1 MRTVDALDYGV
12 IGFYLILMLG
22 IGLYFRRRVRG
33 AHEYFAGGNLIPW
46 WVSGISLYMSSFS
59 AWTFSGAAGFVY
71 HTGFF
76 AIVYFLTWSLAF
88 FIGYRFT
95 AARWRRARVISPV
108 EYAATRYNV
117 TTQQLVGWIS
127 TTAGILTAGITLTAV
142 SKIIASTL
150 NLPSTGVT
158 ITVGVVMLLYTYLGG
173 VWSVAVTDV
182 VQFVILI
189 ATTLVILPLSVL
201 AAGGLS
207 TVLASAPEM
216 HWNFDYHGISYSV
229 HWLVGVTIINVVN
242 AMSTG
247 GAQRY
252 YSVLDEKAARKV
264 GLTASLLFLTVP
276 LLFGI
281 PPLAGRALWPDLGA
295 VPFFQGIRQASDV
308 IYVGL
313 CLKVLPNGL
322 IGLFLAAMFAAT
334 MSSLDTGF
342 NVASAIVSRDIY
354 KGLFRPDA
362 QDRELFVV
370 GKIATLVI
378 GVAVVG
384 LAIWYGRS
392 KLGIFNLMAVV
403 IGMLHLPI
411 SIPMAVGLLSKRI
424 ARWSAV
430 AAMAWG
436 LVVGLLAQYVLRWP
450 IGYMIY
456 ASAAFTSIILFAS
469 YPLGK
474 WYGSRRWAV
483 GLTGVVVAAGLWIF
497 FQYAA
502 RQPVTTFGLWTL
514 RLAAVLYGISVPLF
528 ARLFA
533 SESEAER
540 EMVERFFKRL
550 ATPVDVV
557 REVFARGMRESSS
570 FGLVGNITM
579 VIGALVLALL
589 VFPPGRDIWVANLML
604 GMLLLVAGSLMAYF
618 GRRSERRF
626 FQRMNNAL
634 AATTSAGGAKG
645 TGVTGEPSP

>member
-1 MRTVDALDYGV
+1 MRTVDPLDYGV
-12 IGFYLILMLG
+12 IAFYLILMLA

-117 TTQQLVGWIS
+117 TTQQLIGWIS
-127 TTAGILTAGITLTAV
+127 TTAGVLTAGITLTAV

-201 AAGGLS
+201 AAGGLHN
-207 TVLASAPEM
+207 VVASAPEL
-216 HWNFDYHGISYSV
+216 HWSFDYHGISYSV
-229 HWLVGVTIINVVN
+229 HWLVAVTLINIVN

-252 YSVLDEKAARKV
+252 YSVLDERAAHKV

-281 PPLAGRALWPDLGA
+281 PPLAGRALWPDLTA

-342 NVASAIVSRDIY
+342 NIASAIVSRDLY
-354 KGLFRPDA
+354 KGFFRPQAD
-362 QDRELFVV
+362 DRELFRV

-378 GVAVVG
+378 GIGVVL
-384 LAIWYGRS
+384 LAIWYGRTRM
-392 KLGIFNLMAVV
+392 GIFNLMAVV
-403 IGMLHLPI
+403 VGLFHLPI
-411 SIPMAVGLLSKRI
+411 SIPMAVGLLSRRV

-430 AAMAWG
+430 AAMTWG
-436 LVVGLLAQYVLRWP
+436 LVAGIVAQFVLHWP
-450 IGYMIY
+450 LGFMIY
-456 ASAAFTSIILFAS
+456 GSALFTSAILFAS
-469 YPLGK
+469 YPLGIL
-474 WYGSRRWAV
+474 YRRKRTLVFLAGLAV
-483 GLTGVVVAAGLWIF
+483 GLGLWI
-497 FQYAA
+497 ALPA
-502 RQPVTTFGLWTL
+502 LSRSPLSAGALVATRAL
-514 RLAAVLYGISVPLF
+514 AVLYGISVVGF

-533 SESEAER
+533 SETEAER
-540 EMVERFFKRL
+540 EMVARFFAGL

-570 FGLVGNITM
+570 FGLVGYITM
-579 VIGALVLALL
+579 VIGGLVLALL
-589 VFPPGRDIWVANLML
+589 IFPPGRDVWVANMAL
-604 GMLLLVAGSLMAYF
+604 GALLVGGGWLMAYF
-618 GRRSERRF
+618 GRKSEEAFFAKMRS
-626 FQRMNNAL
+626 AL
-634 AATTSAGGAKG
+634 AQSTAVTSSQDA
-645 TGVTGEPSP
+645 PD